1 VNGLRESGGS
11 LIIMRNFLPLII
23 TALLLVIPGNYLMA
37 QEALTI
43 DRNEF
48 PPVKIAEEAQKCL
61 VTVESVGLPYAG
73 FSVLNPWQRTIAEFG
88 GTGFIVRSDGYILT
102 SPAVV
107 RDSEILTVNHDGEEY
122 DATIE
127 VIDEY
132 YDLALLKIDATGLPV
147 VNWGDSDTV
156 LRGQPVVVM
165 GAPAGLD
172 RTLTYGFVTN
182 IRDFR
187 VVGPRGYDG
196 MLVLD
201 GFVIDAALHS
211 GVQTGPVFNSD
222 GEMIAIVTR
231 KSAGGEQNIG
241 YTMPSNLVDHIVQ
254 QMINEGRV
262 CHPWLGIFPH
272 YQYNRAL
279 ALYMG
284 IPINEI
290 DPETGEQYD
299 VVGVLVA
306 TVAETSPAAE
316 AAITRGDLII
326 RADGVLIRTVKDLE
340 ITILN
345 KGCGEEVD
353 LVIIRNFELKYVTI
367 EIGDKQEDYGNI
379 YMIGRNI
386 SI

>member
-1 VNGLRESGGS
+1 
-11 LIIMRNFLPLII
+11 MRTFLPLIV
-23 TALLLVIPGNYLMA
+23 TALLLVLPGNYLMA
-37 QEALTI
+37 QEAQTI
-43 DRNEF
+43 DRSDF
-48 PPVKIAEEAQKCL
+48 PPVKVAAESQDCL

-88 GTGFIVRSDGYILT
+88 GTGLIVRSDGYILT

-107 RDSEILTVNHDGEEY
+107 RDTEILKVKHGGEEY
-122 DATIE
+122 DATVE
-127 VIDEY
+127 VIDDY
-132 YDLALLKIDATGLPV
+132 YDLALLKIDATGLPEV
-147 VNWGDSDTV
+147 KWGDSDQV

-165 GAPAGLD
+165 GAPAGLEH
-172 RTLTYGFVTN
+172 TLTYGFVTN

-196 MLVLD
+196 MLVLN
-201 GFVIDAALHS
+201 GFVIDAALHA
-211 GVQTGPVFNSD
+211 GVQTGPVFNAD
-222 GEMIAIVTR
+222 AEMISIVTR
-231 KSAGGEQNIG
+231 KSAGGEENIG
-241 YTMPSNLVDHIVQ
+241 YTMPSNLVRKIVD
-254 QMINEGRV
+254 QMITEGRV

-272 YQYNRAL
+272 YAYTRAL

-284 IPINEI
+284 VPINEI

-306 TVAETSPAAE
+306 AVAETSPAAE
-316 AAITRGDLII
+316 AAIVRGDLII
-326 RADGVLIRTVKDLE
+326 RADGVLLRTIKDLE
-340 ITILN
+340 ICILN

-353 LVIIRNFELKYVTI
+353 LTIIRNFELKYVTI